1 MKEKIITS
9 VKTCMRIKR
18 VKPTRNKCIRKLRRL
33 RIWLGVEPLPIAPD
47 DALESLFWLLLRT
60 TQFPGF
66 YSVFLNKGK
75 LIETEYQ
82 ASVETLQLQSK
93 SQYGVEIYNR
103 VPQKSEYRER
113 LTLSLQGN
121 EATLSFL
128 SKILSEDQNA
138 AASAPHSVP
147 AVDCRP

>member
-75 LIETEYQ
+75 LIETEYP

-103 VPQKSEYRER
+103 VPQKSECRER

-138 AASAPHSVP
+138 AASAPHSAP

>member
-1 MKEKIITS
+1 
-9 VKTCMRIKR
+9 MRIKR

-75 LIETEYQ
+75 LIETEYP
-82 ASVETLQLQSK
+82 ASGFYVVK
-93 SQYGVEIYNR
+93 KRRG
-103 VPQKSEYRER
+103 
-113 LTLSLQGN
+113 
-121 EATLSFL
+121 
-128 SKILSEDQNA
+128 
-138 AASAPHSVP
+138 
-147 AVDCRP
+147 